1 VKRLSGMDAMFLSME
16 GTAWPQHTVG
26 LMILDPSE
34 APGFGYDTLRSHLQ
48 SRLPYLPQFRRR
60 IQQVPLQLDRPVW
73 IDDPGFWLDAHV
85 HRAALPSPGGPRE
98 LAEVVGEIL
107 ARPLNRNQPLWE
119 SWYLE
124 GLEGGRVAFIAK
136 THHCLVDGVSGA
148 GLSDVL
154 CDLEPGPVQPRAEL
168 PEEQAASRHSDV
180 ELFARGALSTML
192 TPPKLARYLRQTLAG
207 AVTTVG
213 HLRRDDPP
221 PRPMSAPKTAV
232 NGVIS
237 SRREFAYCS
246 LPLADVKRVKNHFGV
261 KVNDVILDVVAG
273 AVRAYLAKR
282 DELPDRPVLASVPM
296 STRSAE
302 DIELGNMVHAMVASL
317 ATDVADPVE
326 RLTAIHRGMNSAK
339 ALAED
344 MQTKHKIGLTDFAPP
359 LLLTLAFKA
368 FRSARL
374 EERLPLATN
383 LIVSNVPGPPVPL
396 YLAGARI
403 EHIFPVGPL
412 TVGMGMNV
420 TVMSYGDCVDVGVQ
434 VDPALVDDAWELTS
448 YAAAELDEL
457 VAATRP
463 KRRGG
468 PARFGRR

>member
-1 VKRLSGMDAMFLSME
+1 MKRLSGMDAMFLSME

-26 LMILDPSE
+26 LMILDPNT

-48 SRLPYLPQFRRR
+48 NRLPYMPQFRRR
-60 IQQVPLQLDRPVW
+60 IQEVPLQLDRPVW

-85 HRAALPSPGGPRE
+85 HRAALPFPGGPRE
-98 LAEVVGEIL
+98 LAEFVGEIL

-124 GLEGGRVAFIAK
+124 GLEGSRVAFIAK
-136 THHCLVDGVSGA
+136 THHSMVDGVSGA

-154 CDLEPGPVQPRAEL
+154 CDLEPGPVPARADL
-168 PEEQAASRHSDV
+168 PAVQAEPRHSDV
-180 ELFARGALSTML
+180 ELFARGALSVAL
-192 TPPKLARYLRQTLAG
+192 TPPKLARYLRQTLDG
-207 AVTTVG
+207 AVTTIS
-213 HLRRDDPP
+213 HLRRDEPA
-221 PRPMSAPKTAV
+221 PRPLSAPKTVV

-237 SRREFAYCS
+237 ARREFAYCS
-246 LPLADVKRVKNHFGV
+246 LPLVDIKRVKNQFGV

-273 AVRAYLAKR
+273 AVRAYLVKR
-282 DELPDRPVLASVPM
+282 DALPDRPILATVPM
-296 STRSAE
+296 STRTAE
-302 DIELGNMVHAMVASL
+302 DIELGNLVHAMVASL
-317 ATDVADPVE
+317 ATDVEDPVE

-344 MQTKHKIGLTDFAPP
+344 MQKKHRIGLSEVAPP
-359 LLLTLAFKA
+359 ILLTLAFKA

-420 TVMSYGDCVDVGVQ
+420 TVMSYGNHVDVGVQ
-434 VDPALVDDAWELTS
+434 VDPALVEDAWELTS
-448 YAAAELDEL
+448 AAAAELEKL
-457 VAATRP
+457 VAA
-463 KRRGG
+463 
-468 PARFGRR
+468 AD

>member
-1 VKRLSGMDAMFLSME
+1 MKRLSGMDAMFLSME

-26 LMILDPSE
+26 LMILDPSA
-34 APGFGYDTLRSHLQ
+34 APGFGYDTLRMHLQ

-60 IQQVPLQLDRPVW
+60 IQEVPLQLDRPVW
-73 IDDPGFWLDAHV
+73 VDDAGFSLDAHV

-98 LAEVVGEIL
+98 LAQYVGEIL

-124 GLEGGRVAFIAK
+124 GLVDGRVAFIAK

-154 CDLEPGPVQPRAEL
+154 CDIEPRAVPPAGL
-168 PEEQAASRHSDV
+168 PEEHAAPRHSGV
-180 ELFARGALSTML
+180 ELLARGALSL
-192 TPPKLARYLRQTLAG
+192 LGTPPKFVQYMGQTLG
-207 AVTTVG
+207 GTVTTIG
-213 HLRRDDPP
+213 HLRREEPP
-221 PRPMSAPKTAV
+221 PRPGSAPKTAM

-237 SRREFAYCS
+237 ARREFAYCS
-246 LPLADVKRVKNHFGV
+246 LLLADVKRVKNQFGV
-261 KVNDVILDVVAG
+261 KVNDVILGVVAG
-273 AVRAYLAKR
+273 AVRAYLVKR
-282 DELPDRPVLASVPM
+282 DALPDRPILATVPM
-296 STRSAE
+296 STRTAE
-302 DIELGNMVHAMVASL
+302 DIQLGNMVHPMVASL
-317 ATDVADPVE
+317 ATDVEDPVE

-344 MQTKHKIGLTDFAPP
+344 LQKTQKIGLSDFAPP
-359 LLLTLAFKA
+359 ILLTLAFKA

-374 EERLPLATN
+374 EERLPLSTN

-420 TVMSYGDCVDVGVQ
+420 TVMSYDDRVDVGVQ
-434 VDPALVDDAWELTS
+434 TDPALVDDPWELAS
-448 YAAAELDEL
+448 AAAAELDKL
-457 VAATRP
+457 VAAA
-463 KRRGG
+463 G
-468 PARFGRR
+468 

>member
-26 LMILDPSE
+26 MMILDPSS

-48 SRLPYLPQFRRR
+48 NRLPYMPQFRRR
-60 IQQVPLQLDRPVW
+60 IQEVPLQLDRPVW

-85 HRAALPSPGGPRE
+85 HRAALPAPGGPRE
-98 LAEVVGEIL
+98 LAEYVGEIL

-124 GLEGGRVAFIAK
+124 GLERGRVAFIAK

-154 CDLEPGPVQPRAEL
+154 CDLEPGPVQPPAVP
-168 PEEQAASRHSDV
+168 PEEKAASRHSDV
-180 ELFARGALSTML
+180 ELFARGALSVLL
-192 TPPKLARYLRQTLAG
+192 TPPKLVRYLRQTVDG
-207 AVTTVG
+207 AVTTIS
-213 HLRRDDPP
+213 HLRREEPP
-221 PRPMSAPKTAV
+221 PRPGTAPKTAV

-237 SRREFAYCS
+237 ARREFAYCS
-246 LPLADVKRVKNHFGV
+246 LPLAEVKRVKNQFGV

-273 AVRAYLAKR
+273 ALRTYLVKR
-282 DELPDRPVLASVPM
+282 DALPDRPVLATVPM
-296 STRSAE
+296 STRAAK
-302 DIELGNMVHAMVASL
+302 DIELGNMVHPMVASL
-317 ATDVADPVE
+317 ATDVEDPVE

-344 MQTKHKIGLTDFAPP
+344 MQKKQKIGLSDFAPP
-359 LLLTLAFKA
+359 ILLTLAFKA

-396 YLAGARI
+396 YMAGARI

-420 TVMSYGDCVDVGVQ
+420 TVMSYGNHVDVGVQ
-434 VDPALVDDAWELTS
+434 TDPTLVDDAWELTS
-448 YAAAELDEL
+448 AAAAELDKL
-457 VAATRP
+457 VAAA
-463 KRRGG
+463 G
-468 PARFGRR
+468 

>member
-1 VKRLSGMDAMFLSME
+1 MDAMFLSME
-16 GTAWPQHTVG
+16 GTAWPQHTLG
-26 LMILDPSE
+26 LMILDPST

-48 SRLPYLPQFRRR
+48 DRLPYLPQFRRR
-60 IQQVPLQLDRPVW
+60 IQEVPLQLDRPVW
-73 IDDPGFWLDAHV
+73 VDDPGFWLDAHV

-98 LAEVVGEIL
+98 LAEYVGEIL

-154 CDLEPGPVQPRAEL
+154 CDLEPDRVRPQVGLPSEQP
-168 PEEQAASRHSDV
+168 ASRHSGA
-180 ELFARGALSTML
+180 ELFARGALSVLL
-192 TPPKLARYLRQTLAG
+192 TPPKVAQYLRQTLDG
-207 AVTTVG
+207 AVTTIG
-213 HLRRDDPP
+213 HLRRDEPP
-221 PRPMSAPKTAV
+221 PRPGSAPKTAM

-237 SRREFAYCS
+237 ARREFAHCS
-246 LPLADVKRVKNHFGV
+246 LPLSDVKRVKNQFGV
-261 KVNDVILDVVAG
+261 KVNDVILNVVAG
-273 AVRAYLAKR
+273 AVRAYLVKR
-282 DELPDRPVLASVPM
+282 DAIPAHPVLATVPM
-296 STRSAE
+296 STRTAE
-302 DIELGNMVHAMVASL
+302 DIELGNMVHPMVASL
-317 ATDVADPVE
+317 ATDVEDPVE
-326 RLTAIHRGMNSAK
+326 RLTVIHRGMNSAK

-344 MQTKHKIGLTDFAPP
+344 LQKKQKIGLSDFAPP

-374 EERLPLATN
+374 EERLPLSTN

-420 TVMSYGDCVDVGVQ
+420 TVMSYDNHVDVGVQ
-434 VDPALVDDAWELTS
+434 TDPTLVDDAWELTAA
-448 YAAAELDEL
+448 AAAELEKL
-457 VAATRP
+457 VAAA
-463 KRRGG
+463 G
-468 PARFGRR
+468 

>member
-1 VKRLSGMDAMFLSME
+1 MKRLSGMDAMFLSME
-16 GTAWPQHTVG
+16 GTAWPQHTLG
-26 LMILDPSE
+26 LMIMDPSTS
-34 APGFGYDTLRSHLQ
+34 PGFGYDTLRSHLQ
-48 SRLPYLPQFRRR
+48 NRLPQLPQFRRR
-60 IQQVPLQLDRPVW
+60 IQEVPLQLDRPVW

-98 LAEVVGEIL
+98 LTEYVGEIL

-154 CDLEPGPVQPRAEL
+154 CDLEPRPVPPEGDL
-168 PEEQAASRHSDV
+168 PEEQAVSRHSGA
-180 ELFARGALSTML
+180 ELFARGALSVLL
-192 TPPKLARYLRQTLAG
+192 TPPKVARYLRQTLDG
-207 AVTTVG
+207 AVTTIG
-213 HLRRDDPP
+213 HLRRDEPP
-221 PRPMSAPKTAV
+221 PRPGSAPKTAM

-237 SRREFAYCS
+237 VRREFAYCS
-246 LPLADVKRVKNHFGV
+246 LPLDDIKRVKNQFGA

-273 AVRAYLAKR
+273 AVRTYLVKR
-282 DELPDRPVLASVPM
+282 GALPDRPVLVTVPM
-296 STRSAE
+296 STRTAE
-302 DIELGNMVHAMVASL
+302 DIELGNMVHPMVASL
-317 ATDVADPVE
+317 ATDIEDPVE

-344 MQTKHKIGLTDFAPP
+344 MRKKQKIGLSDFAPP
-359 LLLTLAFKA
+359 ILLTLAFKV

-374 EERLPLATN
+374 EERLPLSTN
-383 LIVSNVPGPPVPL
+383 LIVSNVPGPPMPL
-396 YLAGARI
+396 YMAGARI

-420 TVMSYGDCVDVGVQ
+420 TVMSYDNHVDVGVQ
-434 VDPALVDDAWELTS
+434 TDPTLVDDAWELTS
-448 YAAAELDEL
+448 AAAAELEKL
-457 VAATRP
+457 VAAA
-463 KRRGG
+463 G
-468 PARFGRR
+468 